1 MEILYIW
8 FQKYLQFEQAGFQ
21 LSAQH
26 RFHFDHDNGILHV
39 ADNPDYQSDFFRL
52 GDPSKPAV
60 VKQITALVG
69 ENGTGKTSFL
79 DYIKN
84 VVLNRQEIQQALI
97 VIKDS
102 RERHLIWYDDTVIEL
117 KDVQG
122 RKLISPCFESPKIL
136 FPGAL
141 SESSAIFISNVFD
154 HSYENQAP
162 HYYNLSTNYLIR
174 GDRLKRLEEERFA
187 EDQKEID
194 VHRDEEIHRQ
204 VLFVHKYKA
213 EYHQELP
220 IPLPE
225 RLTVSIRDARP
236 DAEIEINKLLG
247 AYAPFY
253 VQFNQ
258 WIEQK
263 IADEQA
269 RLHKK
274 DITNREKAALKKS
287 IFMYRAYRAS
297 VRSLLKELAAFQNDP
312 YLDSIVGL
320 LNLEKVQS
328 QKETIFQFTRRFL
341 QALINRSNEKDH
353 NYWLEN
359 IMKVLNF
366 YDSFA
371 GQIEDWTER
380 VFSIPIELGDIE
392 KSRSHQFIQ
401 AYRGSY
407 RAYPYLDFGWHNLS
421 SGQTAMLNLFARL
434 FTRVDGQYFGDNE
447 KLSRDVLLLIDEG
460 ELYFH
465 PEWQRRFIHDV
476 ISYLTIVFPNNRFQ
490 IIMTSHSPFLLSDL
504 PSSSVVYLERKNRK
518 LTVEDG
524 LTSGKKTLAANIHDM
539 FSLGFFMG
547 TTVGE
552 FARIKLNQLIQEL
565 GNFEKMKKEDFYI
578 PEGTISHLLS
588 TIRSVGEPLVADR
601 LLERYEQLLDDH
613 EPERYALRQI
623 KYWQQELER
632 LRDKEEGRDD

>member
-1 MEILYIW
+1 M
-8 FQKYLQFEQAGFQ
+8 
-21 LSAQH
+21 
-26 RFHFDHDNGILHV
+26 
-39 ADNPDYQSDFFRL
+39 
-52 GDPSKPAV
+52 
-60 VKQITALVG
+60 KQITALVG

-102 RERHLIWYDDTVIEL
+102 RERHLIWYDDSVIEL
-117 KDVQG
+117 KEVQG
-122 RKLISPCFESPKIL
+122 RELLSPCFESPKAL
-136 FPGAL
+136 SPGAL
-141 SESSAIFISNVFD
+141 PESSAIFFSNVFD
-154 HSYENQAP
+154 HSYENQAS

-174 GDRLKRLEEERFA
+174 GDRLQRLEDERFA

-194 VHRDEEIHRQ
+194 VHRDKEIHRQ

-213 EYHQELP
+213 AYQQELP

-225 RLTVSIRDARP
+225 RLTVSLRDARP
-236 DAEIEINKLLG
+236 DTELEINKLLE

-253 VQFNQ
+253 IQFNKA
-258 WIEQK
+258 IEQK
-263 IADEQA
+263 ITEEQK

-274 DITNREKAALKKS
+274 DITNREKIDVKKS

-312 YLDSIVGL
+312 YLDSILGL

-328 QKETIFQFTRRFL
+328 QKETIFQFVRRFL
-341 QALINRSNEKDH
+341 QALINRSNENDRKL
-353 NYWLEN
+353 WLEN
-359 IMKVLNF
+359 IMKVLKF
-366 YDSFA
+366 YDIFS
-371 GQIEDWTER
+371 GNIEDWTER
-380 VFSIPIELGDIE
+380 VFSIPIELGDV
-392 KSRSHQFIQ
+392 KNSGSHQFVE

-434 FTRVDGQYFGDNE
+434 FTRADGYFGDNQ
-447 KLSRDVLLLIDEG
+447 KLSKDVLLLIDEG

-465 PEWQRRFIHDV
+465 PEWQRRFIRDV
-476 ISYLTIVFPNNRFQ
+476 ISFLTIVFPNNRFQ

-504 PSSSVVYLERKNRK
+504 PGSSVVYLKHKNGR
-518 LTVEDG
+518 LAVEDG

-539 FSLGFFMG
+539 FALGFFME

-552 FARIKLNQLIQEL
+552 FARIKINQLIEEL
-565 GNFEKMKKEDFYI
+565 ELFETRKERYYF
-578 PEGTISHLLS
+578 ISEETVAYLLPM
-588 TIRSVGEPLVADR
+588 IRSVGEPLVADR
-601 LLERYEQLLDDH
+601 LLERYYQLLEDND
-613 EPERYALRQI
+613 PERHALRQL

-632 LRDKEEGRDD
+632 LRDKEEGRND